1 MPSPPR
7 KRRGG
12 EQRWCRE
19 QGDADPREP
28 CPGPGR
34 WPHRLAHKE
43 SRGGCGHG
51 QDRAAGSLPPAA
63 QGTGMG
69 EPVGSGEEAAD
80 VVRSR
85 QSQVPTEG
93 TGRDCFSLA
102 QPSILV
108 MEELF
113 RSQDLTCN

>member
-1 MPSPPR
+1 
-7 KRRGG
+7 
-12 EQRWCRE
+12 
-19 QGDADPREP
+19 
-28 CPGPGR
+28 
-34 WPHRLAHKE
+34 
-43 SRGGCGHG
+43 
-51 QDRAAGSLPPAA
+51 
-63 QGTGMG
+63 MG